1 MRSKTIILQLAV
13 QRLSVLRAM
22 TSKTGRRHDGIR
34 EARYF
39 HMCCR
44 ILSFARQA
52 NVVLQ
57 EEVQFVKSLF
67 MDERGCWSAL
77 MLPKKAPEWFLG
89 FSHEVK
95 VCFVGS
101 QV

>member
-1 MRSKTIILQLAV
+1 M
-13 QRLSVLRAM
+13 
-22 TSKTGRRHDGIR
+22 
-34 EARYF
+34 
-39 HMCCR
+39 
-44 ILSFARQA
+44 
-52 NVVLQ
+52 LQ

-95 VCFVGS
+95 VRLLRWFTGVGYTGCGEFAFVEMS
-101 QV
+101 APHLLPT